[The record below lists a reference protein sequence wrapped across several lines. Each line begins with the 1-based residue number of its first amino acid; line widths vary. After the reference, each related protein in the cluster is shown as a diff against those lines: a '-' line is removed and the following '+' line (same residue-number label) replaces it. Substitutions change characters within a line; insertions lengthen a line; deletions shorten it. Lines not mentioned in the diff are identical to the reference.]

1 MPLTN
6 PWLAGAGGRRR
17 PGRRRQRPHHA
28 RRVGHAWREEL
39 FADTTRPPA
48 QVPALA
54 GWLADRLD
62 EALVRFQAI
71 GDCAAELRALAS
83 GMRAALGEVPE
94 RPELMTGVPCA
105 RCDMRSQI
113 WRWPDGWRECAG
125 EYGCGRLYSDQE
137 WREWLAGD
145 VVGQLIAAHRPV

>member
-1 MPLTN
+1 
-6 PWLAGAGGRRR
+6 
-17 PGRRRQRPHHA
+17 
-28 RRVGHAWREEL
+28 VGHAWREEL